1 MVITT
6 NYFIK
11 CQAGAVYR
19 AVRALAIVPVP
30 QLPVARSKEP
40 YA

>member
-1 MVITT
+1 MVIAK
-6 NYFIK
+6 NFFIK
-11 CQAGAVYR
+11 RQAAAVYR

-30 QLPVARSKEP
+30 QPPVARSKEP